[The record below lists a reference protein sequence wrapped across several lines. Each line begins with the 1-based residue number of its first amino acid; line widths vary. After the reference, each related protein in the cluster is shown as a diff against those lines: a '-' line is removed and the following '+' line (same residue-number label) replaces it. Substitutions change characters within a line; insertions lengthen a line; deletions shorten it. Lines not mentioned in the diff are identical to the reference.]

1 MRIAVLSGSYR
12 PGYSYQ
18 ENIWAEQLAA
28 RGHTVRVFTPARP
41 AVEGAPAEVEPV
53 AALGWAPRN
62 LYRTRALAPAVRLFG
77 PVLILWFGP
86 PQGFGVDVARDP
98 ALADVPLVAFMGQNR
113 AMQPFEQA
121 TTPRDRLRA
130 LAYRRV
136 RGPAITW
143 AARRA
148 ALIVANT
155 PETPAIVRAMLPA
168 ALRGA
173 RIEASPL
180 GFDPATFAYDPAR
193 RRAPD
198 GAVVA
203 VVSSRFAPD
212 KAATLRRVVDA
223 LDAAMGEAPRL
234 RALVVGF
241 DGGETSRSVERRI
254 AKSRHAARF
263 ERRGFVDRA
272 GLAAA
277 YHHADLA
284 VFARPSISAQEALG
298 TGLYAVLADGAM
310 AGLIEGPDD
319 GARVPPDDDGALAAA
334 IVEGA
339 RRLMNEP
346 PSARADRARR
356 ARRLGYDRI
365 IDAVL
370 AAVRC

>member
-1 MRIAVLSGSYR
+1 MRIAVISGSFE
-12 PGYSYQ
+12 PGRSYQ

-28 RGHTVRVFTPARP
+28 RGHVVRVYTPDRP
-41 AVEGAPAEVEPV
+41 AVADAPPAVERV
-53 AALGWAPRN
+53 AALGVATRN

-77 PVLILWFGP
+77 PALILWFGP
-86 PQGFGVDVARDP
+86 PQGFGVDVARDA
-98 ALADVPLVAFMGQNR
+98 ALAEVPLVAFMGQNR

-121 TTPRDRLRA
+121 KTPRDRLRTW
-130 LAYRRV
+130 AYRAV
-136 RGPAITW
+136 RGPGVVW

-168 ALRGA
+168 ALRDA
-173 RIEASPL
+173 RIEAFPL
-180 GFDPATFAYDPAR
+180 GFDPATFAYNPTR

-198 GAVVA
+198 GEVVA

-212 KAATLRRVVDA
+212 KAATLRRAVDA
-223 LDAAMGEAPRL
+223 LDTAMGEVLGL
-234 RALVVGF
+234 RAVVVGF
-241 DGGETSRSVERRI
+241 DGGGTSRAVARRI
-254 AKSRHAARF
+254 AQSRHAARF

-272 GLAAA
+272 GLAAVFHA
-277 YHHADLA
+277 ADLA

-298 TGLYAVLADGAM
+298 TGLYAVLVDGAM
-310 AGLIEGPDD
+310 GALIEPPVD
-319 GARVPPDDDGALAAA
+319 GVLVPPGDDRALVAA
-334 IVEGA
+334 IVEAAGRVA
-339 RRLMNEP
+339 DEP
-346 PSARADRARR
+346 ASARAERAER